1 MFKILNGERDWR
13 KATAACKGLVEARL
27 YLQRRGEKKIP
38 WPSKYIAMKQRLV
51 VQLLLLVWAATVS
64 SLATQERHTSLQMR
78 PVRRREALARVE
90 QKYNLRLSGGGNCF
104 GFASQPR
111 YSFSKSLLESKSQSQ
126 FKGEQYISHEFFVFF
141 EEQNKADN
149 YAPALVGSWQDWN
162 VSNAIPLFRG
172 AGHLRWSATVA
183 LPRYLRESPEGL
195 QYKFIL
201 VPNAPKNEADFLW
214 ERGINRELPSVLN
227 TSIPSNATEP
237 AYLRHEMN
245 CAPSCVDVL
254 FEAKHVALLL
264 HDGEF
269 LAVVGASRAL
279 GKWNPQDAIRLTRC
293 SEDSDTWRAS
303 VPVPYPKAFEYK
315 FIILSSSNI
324 SHVLWEGGP
333 NRLCKANLEGA
344 VEMIPNTPV
353 LQVMSERSPPAES
366 LMRSLSHEAITPD
379 MEAVRVGHPIGR
391 LESFQRVLIGAKNV
405 LGSVAQ
411 SMNPIRKI
419 EK

>member
-1 MFKILNGERDWR
+1 
-13 KATAACKGLVEARL
+13 
-27 YLQRRGEKKIP
+27 
-38 WPSKYIAMKQRLV
+38 MKQRLV

-64 SLATQERHTSLQMR
+64 SLATQERHTPQQMR
-78 PVRRREALARVE
+78 PVRRREALARVVQQKQRVQ

-126 FKGEQYISHEFFVFF
+126 FKRGEQCILHEFFVFF

-195 QYKFIL
+195 QYKYIL
-201 VPNAPKNEADFLW
+201 VPNASKNEADFLW

-245 CAPSCVDVL
+245 CAPACVDVL
-254 FEAKHVALLL
+254 FEAKHDALLL

-279 GKWNPQDAIRLTRC
+279 GKWNPQDAIRLSRC
-293 SEDSDTWRAS
+293 PEDSDTWRAS
-303 VPVPYPKAFEYK
+303 VPVPYPKVFEYK

-353 LQVMSERSPPAES
+353 LQAMSERSPPAES
-366 LMRSLSHEAITPD
+366 LMRSLSL
-379 MEAVRVGHPIGR
+379 EAVRLGHPIGR
-391 LESFQRVLIGAKNV
+391 LESFSRVLIGAKNV
-405 LGSVAQ
+405 LGTVAQ
-411 SMNPIRKI
+411 SINPIRKM